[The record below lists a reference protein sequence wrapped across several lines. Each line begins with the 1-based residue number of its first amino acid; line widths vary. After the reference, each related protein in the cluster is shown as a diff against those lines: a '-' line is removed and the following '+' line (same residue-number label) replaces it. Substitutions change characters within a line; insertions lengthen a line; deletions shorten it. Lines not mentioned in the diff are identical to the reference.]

1 MSEDKKEES
10 IRKAV
15 TDKQFQLFK
24 KTALIHIQKLGLH
37 NWRLE
42 FAHEEIDSYASTDH
56 DVENHCA
63 IVKLNKT
70 WDEDGYKL
78 NDDNLKTCAKHEVH
92 HILLAKLAAY
102 AQYRFVNRIQLDSA
116 EEEIIRILD
125 KFL

>member
-10 IRKAV
+10 TRVEV
-15 TDKQFQLFK
+15 TEEHFQLFK
-24 KTALIHIQKLGLH
+24 ETALAHIQKLGLY

-42 FAHEEIDSYASTDH
+42 FAYEEIDSYASTDH
-56 DVENHCA
+56 NIENHCA
-63 IVKLNKT
+63 IIKLNKT

-78 NDDNLKTCAKHEVH
+78 NDDNIRTCARHEVH